1 MLWSWRG
8 NANTGM
14 IRCYFNDTGN
24 IWTIER
30 QNYINPVVQT
40 HTIAATHAKGDI
52 VDITA
57 A

>member
-1 MLWSWRG
+1 
-8 NANTGM
+8 M

-24 IWTIER
+24 FWTIER

-40 HTIAATHAKGDI
+40 NTILATHAKGDT
-52 VDITA
+52 VQVMA